1 MNQILS
7 AYLEWDLHL
16 VARKFAFIE
25 KDALK
30 ELTQEIGAADLERIA
45 KSMDLAS
52 IMPLSAG
59 KEDDE
64 SLLRAVLTIARQS
77 GFIVR
82 TFKDKGK
89 RRIIIQHDL
98 GAKWSRFYRMQVDQ
112 ILKLRTHEI
121 LLDATDNSLMISTNL
136 SSL

>member
-1 MNQILS
+1 
-7 AYLEWDLHL
+7 
-16 VARKFAFIE
+16 
-25 KDALK
+25 
-30 ELTQEIGAADLERIA
+30 
-45 KSMDLAS
+45 MDLAS